1 LFLKNLESCYTEK
14 NIFTAWQTIME
25 NSNPPISQLSA
36 NQELKDA
43 VYRLLKYAAS
53 DANLDVDDQLINDV
67 APVLQKDIHKLTVD
81 DEKALWF
88 GYNALSILV
97 FPATNESLWLKEHME
112 RDDRARAE
120 GNTAEYSSTAKAY
133 KKTYASF
140 KWIGYVFGII
150 FFFLQTYTSML
161 ADSVEQVNQYYT
173 EITKIEEQI
182 LTAKQAN
189 PNILP
194 CESPLKE
201 FNAQEDQIML
211 KIDSHYRAMQD
222 LSSAFWGYF
231 YASDT
236 VKYYLKRKPQCPNLP
251 IPYANVNQSPEF
263 SLDMEQRAKAER
275 TTFFEGAKSALH
287 LCNYLI
293 LPLILGILGSVAYV
307 IRSILDGFAKSS
319 LTFSSHRRGSMRVYL
334 GALLGLISGVI
345 IVPDLKEIQ
354 TISYSPLV
362 WAFLMGYSVEFA
374 FTLFDALISRGRGA
388 LEALKVA
395 PTVAKKESAPEDN
408 NEAKK

>member
-1 LFLKNLESCYTEK
+1 
-14 NIFTAWQTIME
+14 ME
-25 NSNPPISQLSA
+25 NLNSLTSQLSA

-43 VYRLLKYAAS
+43 TYRLLKYAVS
-53 DANLDVDDQLINDV
+53 DANLDVDDQLINNV
-67 APVLQKDIHKLTVD
+67 APVLQKDVNELTTE

-120 GNTAEYSSTAKAY
+120 GNAAEYSSTAKAY

-140 KWIGYVFGII
+140 KWIGYIFGII

-161 ADSVEQVNQYYT
+161 ADSVEQVNQYYA
-173 EITKIEEQI
+173 EISKIEEQI
-182 LTAKQAN
+182 LTSKQAN
-189 PNILP
+189 PDTKS
-194 CESPLKE
+194 CDSPLRE
-201 FNAQEDQIML
+201 LNAQEEAIML
-211 KIDSHYRAMQD
+211 KIDSHYRAMQG
-222 LSSAFWGYF
+222 LSSAFWGHF
-231 YASDT
+231 YTSNT
-236 VKYYLKRKPQCPNLP
+236 LNYYLEKQPQCSNLP

-263 SLDMEQRAKAER
+263 FMAKELHARAER
-275 TTFFEGAKSALH
+275 STFFEGAKSALH
-287 LCNYLI
+287 LCNYLV

-307 IRSILDGFAKSS
+307 IRSILDGFAKAS

-345 IVPDLKEIQ
+345 VVPDLKEVQ
-354 TISYSPLV
+354 KISYSPLV

-374 FTLFDALISRGRGA
+374 FSFFDALISRGRNA
-388 LEALKVA
+388 MDALKVV
-395 PTVAKKESAPEDN
+395 PTSAQKEKSEDKEDKKEASE
-408 NEAKK
+408 

>member
-1 LFLKNLESCYTEK
+1 
-14 NIFTAWQTIME
+14 ME
-25 NSNPPISQLSA
+25 NLTSSTSQLST

-43 VYRLLKYAAS
+43 TYRLLKYAVS
-53 DANLDVDDQLINDV
+53 DANLDVDDQLINNV
-67 APVLQKDIHKLTVD
+67 APVLQKDVNKLTTE

-140 KWIGYVFGII
+140 KWIGYIFGII

-161 ADSVEQVNQYYT
+161 ADSVEQVSQYYT

-182 LTAKQAN
+182 LTAKQAS
-189 PNILP
+189 PDLSP
-194 CESPLKE
+194 CDVPLKE
-201 FNAQEDQIML
+201 FNAQQDQIML

-231 YASDT
+231 YTSDT
-236 VKYYLKRKPQCPNLP
+236 VDYYLHRAPQCPNLP
-251 IPYANVNQSPEF
+251 VPYANVNQSPEF
-263 SLDMEQRAKAER
+263 SLIMEQRAKAER

-293 LPLILGILGSVAYV
+293 LPLILGVLGSVAYV
-307 IRSILDGFAKSS
+307 IRSILDGFAKAS

-334 GALLGLISGVI
+334 GALLGLISGVVV
-345 IVPDLKEIQ
+345 VPDLKEVQ
-354 TISYSPLV
+354 EMSYSPLV

-374 FTLFDALISRGRGA
+374 FSFFDALISRGRSA
-388 LEALKVA
+388 MDALKVVPA
-395 PTVAKKESAPEDN
+395 TTPKGKTEDKEIKE
-408 NEAKK
+408 